1 MQPNLCIINCST
13 KDSNNSRRP
22 SQLVKQEQP
31 KTKVMNNE
39 EENSRVFVML
49 LKGYC
54 LSTSEYYDR

>member
-1 MQPNLCIINCST
+1 MQPNLCITNCST
-13 KDSNNSRRP
+13 KDSNSNRRP

-31 KTKVMNNE
+31 KNKVMNND

-54 LSTSEYYDR
+54 LGTPEYYDR